1 MRHTFTEAL
10 IQESEWIPADEKEI
24 ILFGLQQGKSM
35 VNSIL
40 ITLAIGIIM
49 NLFWESVLFVIC
61 FFPVKKIR
69 RRISCKNTIKV
80 YGDFNFSNYNGIFA
94 VKDNMLDEMVDCAL
108 QCRMFLHYLFHS
120 ACRK

>member
-10 IQESEWIPADEKEI
+10 IQESEWIHADHSFRI
-24 ILFGLQQGKSM
+24 AAGKKHGEQYP
-35 VNSIL
+35 N
-40 ITLAIGIIM
+40 
-49 NLFWESVLFVIC
+49 NLGYWNYNEPFLGECSVCHL